1 MKRTILSAL
10 LFLFTLTGLNA
21 QGGFGLPSG
30 FDLKQFQKN
39 EELALWFLQY
49 DSTIM
54 RVVQF
59 DNSVSGKD
67 FLCYQDKKGWKVAAG
82 TIDSL
87 RFRNV
92 KWYSVDTRNVV
103 TALKKPGDTI
113 LVNAMSRSLYNANK
127 LHSKLK
133 FADAAWKKYVKQNTD
148 LTFTVYMFCDKDASG
163 NVWYGPECMWWFSA
177 NGSNL
182 VTTKVTNKAPVMAT
196 ASGKTLS
203 FSCPTEK
210 MPSLGTIWMTHRIMS
225 QYPEVAVSYKTGTS
239 TLNYNSAEKTY
250 SWQHEGK

>member
-1 MKRTILSAL
+1 MKRVLLSAFVF
-10 LFLFTLTGLNA
+10 FLATLNISA
-21 QGGFGLPSG
+21 QGGFGLPAG

-39 EELALWFLQY
+39 EELALWFIQY
-49 DSTIM
+49 DSTIL
-54 RVVQF
+54 RVTQF
-59 DNSVSGKD
+59 DRAASGKD
-67 FLCYQDKKGWKVAAG
+67 FICYQDKKGWKVAAG
-82 TIDSL
+82 KLDSL
-87 RFRNV
+87 GLKNASWFA
-92 KWYSVDTRNVV
+92 VDGKNTV
-103 TALKKPGDTI
+103 TAMKKPGDTV
-113 LVNAMSRSLYNANK
+113 LVSAMARAVFNANK
-127 LHSKLK
+127 LHAKLK
-133 FADAAWKKYVKQNTD
+133 MADASWKKYVKQNTD
-148 LTFTVYMFCDKDASG
+148 LTFTVYMFCDTDAAG

-177 NGSNL
+177 NGNNL
-182 VTTKVTNKAPVMAT
+182 VTTKVTNKAPMMAT